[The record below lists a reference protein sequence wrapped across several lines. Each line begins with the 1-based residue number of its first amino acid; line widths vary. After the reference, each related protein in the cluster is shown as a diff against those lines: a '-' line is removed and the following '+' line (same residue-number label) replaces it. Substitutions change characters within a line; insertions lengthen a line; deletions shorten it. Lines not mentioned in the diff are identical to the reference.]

1 MKIINKIITF
11 IVVLFVQI
19 FAMFTAGIGLI
30 FRLLLIILDHM
41 ITCQKKLKESLAEE
55 CSGLYDKK

>member
-30 FRLLLIILDHM
+30 LHLFLIILDHM
-41 ITCQKKLKESLAEE
+41 ILCCHKVVDFAEE